1 MGVGTGPWPLG
12 LPELDVPVCER
23 VPLEPAVSRTS
34 PCPVACTDGFGPLP
48 IIGAAAKAAPDSIS
62 DAMAAAI
69 IVFMIFPFITWPRA
83 IHGAEQAP
91 MAPCRARAFD
101 ATPAPSMNGL

>member
-1 MGVGTGPWPLG
+1 
-12 LPELDVPVCER
+12 
-23 VPLEPAVSRTS
+23 
-34 PCPVACTDGFGPLP
+34 
-48 IIGAAAKAAPDSIS
+48 
-62 DAMAAAI
+62 MAAAI